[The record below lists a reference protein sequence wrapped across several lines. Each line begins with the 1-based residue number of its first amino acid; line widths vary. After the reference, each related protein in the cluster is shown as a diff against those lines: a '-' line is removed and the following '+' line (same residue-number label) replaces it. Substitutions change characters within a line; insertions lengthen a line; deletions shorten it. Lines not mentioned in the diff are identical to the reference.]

1 MDDPLEPVWRA
12 LASAHR
18 RKMLD
23 LLKDGPLTTG
33 DLSAAFPELS
43 RFAVMQHLGVL
54 TEANL
59 VIVQREGRQRF
70 NHLNAVPIREIY
82 ERWVSQYAGHWAS
95 ALVGLKRTVE
105 LAERLQGAGSKPSKK
120 RIPDASRRSPSAKK
134 KTPRTTPARARK
146 SSS

>member
-12 LASAHR
+12 LANPHR

-54 TEANL
+54 AEANL
-59 VIVQREGRQRF
+59 VIVQRQGRQRF
-70 NHLNAVPIREIY
+70 NYLNAVPIREIY
-82 ERWVSQYAGHWAS
+82 ERWVAQYEGHWAS
-95 ALVGLKRTVE
+95 ALVGLKRTIE
-105 LAERLQGAGSKPSKK
+105 LAEKLRGAGPTKKK
-120 RIPDASRRSPSAKK
+120 RIPKSTRA
-134 KTPRTTPARARK
+134 TPKRAR
-146 SSS
+146 SSSSKRDTST

>member
-12 LASAHR
+12 LANPHR

-23 LLKDGPLTTG
+23 MLREGPLTTG

-59 VIVQREGRQRF
+59 IIIRREGRQRF
-70 NHLNAVPIREIY
+70 NYLNAVPIREIY
-82 ERWVSQYAGHWAS
+82 ERWVSRYEGHWAG
-95 ALVGLKRTVE
+95 ALLGLKRALEQDQRT
-105 LAERLQGAGSKPSKK
+105 AEPAPRARAPRKK
-120 RIPDASRRSPSAKK
+120 SAK
-134 KTPRTTPARARK
+134 RPARKAAPRK
-146 SSS
+146 DANS